1 MAQQERRIIT
11 DTDILLKLSRV
22 GAQNQPCKIS
32 PDMMRLA
39 WVTSGCRSRFVKQL
53 PSVIFWLLC
62 KRSTSNG
69 CSFLFLA
76 LCLLW
81 AQRYSCNYVWCRD
94 KAALNRLDSCYLAF
108 LTCACAHRWE
118 RNSKKEAEMRLWD
131 TIWSFMN
138 AIECGSLKMY
148 AVYNMKLQRGCE
160 KIILHLLILR
170 IF

>member
-22 GAQNQPCKIS
+22 GAQNQPCTTS

-118 RNSKKEAEMRLWD
+118 RNSKSGNRRQKWD
-131 TIWSFMN
+131 
-138 AIECGSLKMY
+138 CGTRYDRSWMPSS
-148 AVYNMKLQRGCE
+148 VVV
-160 KIILHLLILR
+160 
-170 IF
+170 